1 MPNDIEYLVKIDGD
15 TAQMAVSGKASYMN
29 CRNAGEFFSKVAQMR
44 CKHLVIDLAECL
56 SMDST
61 FLGMIAGAAL
71 RLRKDGADVV
81 LMNLNPRNRQLVE
94 NLGIYKNVK
103 IHTIIHIITS
113 IITRMEIQWVI
124 SIIIHTIIRLI
135 HMALISSLPIIRFR
149 ISHRV
154 LQTVRFHL
162 SKMIILKTDSCH
174 M

>member
-15 TAQMAVSGKASYMN
+15 TAQMAVSGRASYMN

-94 NLGIYKNVK
+94 NLGIYKLVK
-103 IHTIIHIITS
+103 ISQSADKIGGTGLGASNAPQSS
-113 IITRMEIQWVI
+113 ILQAHENLIEADGQNLKKFEDVI
-124 SIIIHTIIRLI
+124 SFLKKDNTHT
-135 HMALISSLPIIRFR
+135 
-149 ISHRV
+149 
-154 LQTVRFHL
+154 
-162 SKMIILKTDSCH
+162 D
-174 M
+174 